1 MIRRPPRSTLFPYTT
16 LFRSL
21 DDGHGGDER
30 AVFAHDKDLGEE
42 RVAGNGQLQVGR
54 WNLLAGGGDD
64 DFLDASLYAH
74 APVLDHRLVAR
85 AQPAV
90 VGEGLGGVFGALPIA
105 AHHAGATHLQF
116 PVLAN
121 PHLHARSEEHTSEL

>member
-16 LFRSL
+16 LFRSVFGIQAQAPGHGLPFAAL

-85 AQPAV
+85 AQPADL
-90 VGEGLGGVFGALPIA
+90 E
-105 AHHAGATHLQF
+105 
-116 PVLAN
+116 
-121 PHLHARSEEHTSEL
+121 